1 MFVKLSCKIAD
12 RLEHCG
18 IISKSNRTL
27 YEYGLRQM
35 TGAVGSH
42 ENHLE
47 AVRDLLQAVFNSN
60 TGHFVCWID
69 GEKRKIGGL
78 T

>member
-27 YEYGLRQM
+27 YEYGLR
-35 TGAVGSH
+35 AFVNKKLSH
-42 ENHLE
+42 LANKKVSQL
-47 AVRDLLQAVFNSN
+47 
-60 TGHFVCWID
+60 
-69 GEKRKIGGL
+69 
-78 T
+78 

>member
-35 TGAVGSH
+35 FATILNILTAFVNKKLSH
-42 ENHLE
+42 LANKKVSQL
-47 AVRDLLQAVFNSN
+47 
-60 TGHFVCWID
+60 
-69 GEKRKIGGL
+69 
-78 T
+78 